1 MHRLQTRLSIVRHG
15 QTDWNLAT
23 RIQGR
28 TDIPLNST
36 GRAQAAETGL
46 RLLKRSREGA
56 APSLD
61 GGQTPSAA
69 GWEKIVSSPLDRAAE
84 TARIIAGEL
93 GLPRPEIID
102 DLTERHHGH
111 IEGLTFAERQ
121 RQFPNGIPVPGLESR
136 QQVLDRVL
144 PALGRVA
151 DEFPGDAVLVVCH
164 GGVIGTLIRYLT
176 AGVRPHPDE
185 IIANGS
191 VHDFLW
197 TDGHLELEHFDATI
211 RGFAENTHYSG

>member
-1 MHRLQTRLSIVRHG
+1 MDAQQTRFSIVRHG

-23 RIQGR
+23 RIQGG

-46 RLLKRSREGA
+46 RLLRRA
-56 APSLD
+56 AD
-61 GGQTPSAA
+61 AAAA
-69 GWEKIVSSPLDRAAE
+69 GLPGWEAIVTSPLDRAAE
-84 TARIIAGEL
+84 TARIIAGQL
-93 GLPRPEIID
+93 GLPRPKVID
-102 DLTERHHGH
+102 DLTERHHGL

-121 RQFPNGIPVPGLESR
+121 ARFPDGVLVPGLETR
-136 QQVLDRVL
+136 RQVLDRVL

-151 DEFPGDAVLVVCH
+151 ANRGGASVLVVCH
-164 GGVIGTLIRYLT
+164 GGVIGTLIRHAT
-176 AGVRPHPDE
+176 DGTRPRPDE

-197 TDGHLELEHFDATI
+197 SEGRLELERFDATT
-211 RGFAENTHYSG
+211 RGFAESPHYSG